1 MERRAE
7 AVAAAD
13 EVVAPSSAL
22 VVGLPD
28 AVRDRDAL
36 SDGALHGTRQLRD
49 HVKRLARCGR
59 AGRVAA
65 GPPDKGRAAVVAPAL
80 EEHVRVARELA
91 GGGARHGAGGLA
103 VRLAASR
110 LIVAGSRRGGSGGSG
125 GRAGGRAR
133 QRQVTFIRFPRA
145 GDGRGALRRARG
157 NEEPAG
163 RRQRSWAR
171 WMRLVHAV
179 VVLGH
184 VTLRST

>member
-36 SDGALHGTRQLRD
+36 SDGALRGTRQLRD
-49 HVKRLARCGR
+49 HVKRLAHCGR
-59 AGRVAA
+59 ARVAA

-91 GGGARHGAGGLA
+91 GGGARHGAGGMA
-103 VRLAASR
+103 VQLAAGR
-110 LIVAGSRRGGSGGSG
+110 RIVAGSRRGGSGGSG
-125 GRAGGRAR
+125 GRAGGGAR
-133 QRQVTFIRFPRA
+133 RRQVTFIRFPRA